1 MSQRPTWAAVSA
13 ASTAPQEAALEAR
26 AAPSRAPS
34 CHGLKGKMYDR
45 KAIRRRLRSRWPT
58 RWVHPIALMLSVAM
72 VAAPPHVARVTA
84 ELHYPAMAPRV
95 RCLEGDAFILRYPVT
110 QSLVHAAPAATSHM
124 ARMVDS
130 LLTALVDSLLATLI
144 AACVV
149 ISWRL
154 CVRARR
160 LWSTTNPSPQPAAV
174 DPRKAVLTTLRE
186 GRPPQL
192 AELLG
197 RMCGGGTSEDRRH
210 ARVVTIAEAIRQLG
224 EVVNKPGLKA
234 IEALLMI
241 MDGAADLKDAIKQT
255 NTSAPSVRKYRPL
268 VDKVLNSCTLGAT
281 LAAAAA
287 VAGPVAAGVV
297 AGATV
302 AALLPQRSSL
312 SKFSNLRLS
321 RQYTADG
328 QTYCVWL
335 ATLRHDDVEH
345 DCQTTP
351 VLHDP
356 PPQAEA
362 PEDRRKRE
370 KRNDKRL
377 VDALI
382 ALDPEALAAGR
393 TKDRARKRAKAA
405 QRASQMPALPLADDD
420 PAWRLPPADQPHF
433 VGESVWHF
441 SASSDVPQ
449 RATIRQLY
457 RDGSAELLTDA
468 GAIIRA
474 SPHDR
479 LVRVGL
485 PVPSYVG
492 QRVEID
498 SGSGV
503 RDLAEITAV
512 HADHTV
518 DVRLFNSSHSYGE
531 TRSRLHV
538 ASADC
543 LLVPRMFVMRDVA
556 MMLAD
561 DALVLAGYPTLAD
574 LAAEHGLGQTNRW
587 RLAPLRW
594 LRPQWGLRRSVRE
607 DSMQE
612 DNYIPP
618 KLVDWWQGRVPGRP
632 EWPKPGNRPLL
643 RDPQSP
649 QLQRSRGGNWG
660 PLMSLHNGYRR
671 CSCTSLCPEIS
682 FGHFIASDHPPD
694 QHGPHPYI
702 VVPEAENAGADMR
715 QARELLGMLE
725 LATGFGSSREFIS
738 PRGTT
743 APVPTSFEGWKAYIY
758 SATHRVCEQL
768 HCGNPASEWT
778 ALHESRLSGCDDSR
792 LEQAFDAVHECLMR
806 ASEANARA
814 VAELQQADGTSTV
827 TEPLFLRI
835 AKRATRGKPCRL
847 RQMTI
852 DWPARRQR
860 YMQSTSRK
868 RQMHAERMQRDS
880 ASESETTESDM
891 CADSVDGERSDS
903 EADSE

>member
-1 MSQRPTWAAVSA
+1 M
-13 ASTAPQEAALEAR
+13 
-26 AAPSRAPS
+26 
-34 CHGLKGKMYDR
+34 
-45 KAIRRRLRSRWPT
+45 
-58 RWVHPIALMLSVAM
+58 
-72 VAAPPHVARVTA
+72 ARV
-84 ELHYPAMAPRV
+84 
-95 RCLEGDAFILRYPVT
+95 
-110 QSLVHAAPAATSHM
+110 
-124 ARMVDS
+124 VDS
-130 LLTALVDSLLATLI
+130 LFAALVDSLLAALV

-149 ISWRL
+149 GCCQL
-154 CVRARR
+154 YAVGRR
-160 LWSTTNPSPQPAAV
+160 RRMVSSAVAKPPPPPPSPPARVA
-174 DPRKAVLTTLRE
+174 DPRNAAKLVFATLGHSVAKPTPMR
-186 GRPPQL
+186 GGDALPKPMR
-192 AELLG
+192 
-197 RMCGGGTSEDRRH
+197 GGGTSEARQE
-210 ARVVTIAEAIRQLG
+210 RVVTIAEAIRRQLS
-224 EVVNKPGLKA
+224 EVVKKPGLKA
-234 IEALLMI
+234 IEAVLMI
-241 MDGAADLKDAIKQT
+241 LDGTHDLKDAIRQAD
-255 NTSAPSVRKYRPL
+255 TSAPSVRKYRPL
-268 VDKVLNSCTLGAT
+268 VDRVINSCTLGAT

-287 VAGPVAAGVV
+287 VAGPTAAGMIAGSLVAAVI
-297 AGATV
+297 
-302 AALLPQRSSL
+302 PQRSSL
-312 SKFSNLRLS
+312 SNFSNLRLG
-321 RQYTADG
+321 RQYTSDG
-328 QTYCVWL
+328 QIYHVWF
-335 ATLRHDDVEH
+335 ATLCQAGITH
-345 DCQTTP
+345 DCQTAP
-351 VLHDP
+351 VIHDP
-356 PPQAEA
+356 PPQEEA

-382 ALDPEALAAGR
+382 ALDPEALVARR
-393 TKDRARKRAKAA
+393 TKDRARKRINAA

-420 PAWRLPPADQPHF
+420 PAWLLPPSDQPHF

-441 SASSDVPQ
+441 SASSDAPQ

-457 RDGSAELLTDA
+457 RDGSAELLTDS

-474 SPHDR
+474 LPHDR
-479 LVRVGL
+479 LIRVGL

-498 SGSGV
+498 SGSSV

-518 DVRLFNSSHSYGE
+518 DVRLFNSSQGSYGE

-538 ASADC
+538 ASAGC

-574 LAAEHGLGQTNRW
+574 LATEHGLRETTRR

-594 LRPQWGLRRSVRE
+594 LRPQSGLRRSARE

-612 DNYIPP
+612 DSYIPP
-618 KLVDWWQGRVPGRP
+618 KLIDWRQGRVPGRP

-649 QLQRSRGGNWG
+649 QLQRSRGGDWG

-671 CSCTSLCPEIS
+671 CSCASLCLEIS

-694 QHGPHPYI
+694 NHGPHPYI

-725 LATGFGSSREFIS
+725 TAPGFGSSRDLLS
-738 PRGTT
+738 PPGGIT

-758 SATHRVCEQL
+758 SATHRVSEQL
-768 HCGNPASEWT
+768 HCGHPASEWT
-778 ALHESRLSGCDDSR
+778 ALHESRLSGRDDSR
-792 LEQAFDAVHECLMR
+792 LEQSFDAVHESLMR
-806 ASEANARA
+806 ASKANARA
-814 VAELQQADGTSTV
+814 VAELQQVDVTGTG

-847 RQMTI
+847 RQVTI
-852 DWPARRQR
+852 DWPARRHR

-868 RQMHAERMQRDS
+868 RQTEFMQRDS
-880 ASESETTESDM
+880 VSESENTGSDT
-891 CADSVDGERSDS
+891 CADSVDDERSES
-903 EADSE
+903 ESVSE

>member
-1 MSQRPTWAAVSA
+1 
-13 ASTAPQEAALEAR
+13 
-26 AAPSRAPS
+26 
-34 CHGLKGKMYDR
+34 
-45 KAIRRRLRSRWPT
+45 
-58 RWVHPIALMLSVAM
+58 
-72 VAAPPHVARVTA
+72 
-84 ELHYPAMAPRV
+84 
-95 RCLEGDAFILRYPVT
+95 
-110 QSLVHAAPAATSHM
+110 
-124 ARMVDS
+124 MVDS
-130 LLTALVDSLLATLI
+130 LLTALVDSLLAAII
-144 AACVV
+144 ATCVV

-154 CVRARR
+154 YDRVRR
-160 LWSTTNPSPQPAAV
+160 LWSTTKRSPQPG
-174 DPRKAVLTTLRE
+174 AVLTTLHD

-197 RMCGGGTSEDRRH
+197 RMCGGGTSEETRH
-210 ARVVTIAEAIRQLG
+210 ERAVAIAEAIRRQLG

-234 IEALLMI
+234 IKALLMI
-241 MDGAADLKDAIKQT
+241 MDGDADLKDAIRQAD
-255 NTSAPSVRKYRPL
+255 TSAPSVRKYRPL
-268 VDKVLNSCTLGAT
+268 VDKVINACTLGAT

-287 VAGPVAAGVV
+287 IAGPTAAGVV
-297 AGATV
+297 AGV
-302 AALLPQRSSL
+302 FAAAVLPQSSSL
-312 SKFSNLRLS
+312 SKFSNLRLE
-321 RQYTADG
+321 RQYTAGG
-328 QTYCVWL
+328 QTYRVWL
-335 ATLRHDDVEH
+335 AKLRHNGVEH
-345 DCQTTP
+345 DCQTAP
-351 VLHDP
+351 VLHEP

-362 PEDRRKRE
+362 PDDRRKRE
-370 KRNDKRL
+370 KRENWRL
-377 VDALI
+377 VAALR
-382 ALDPEALAAGR
+382 ALDPEVLAAAR
-393 TKDRARKRAKAA
+393 SKDRDRKRVKAA

-441 SASSDVPQ
+441 SASNDVPQ

-468 GAIIRA
+468 GVIIRA
-474 SPHDR
+474 LPNDR
-479 LVRVGL
+479 LIRVGL

-498 SGSGV
+498 SGSSV

-518 DVRLFNSSHSYGE
+518 DVRLFNCSHGSYGE
-531 TRSRLHV
+531 THSRLHV

-574 LAAEHGLGQTNRW
+574 LATEHGLRETNRR

-594 LRPQWGLRRSVRE
+594 LRPQSKLRRSARE
-607 DSMQE
+607 DPMQE
-612 DNYIPP
+612 DSYIPP
-618 KLVDWWQGRVPGRP
+618 KLIDWGQGRVPGRP

-671 CSCTSLCPEIS
+671 CTCASLCPEIS

-725 LATGFGSSREFIS
+725 TAPGFGSSRDLLS
-738 PRGTT
+738 PPGGIA

-758 SATHRVCEQL
+758 SATHRVSEQL

-792 LEQAFDAVHECLMR
+792 LEQAFDSVHECLMR

-814 VAELQQADGTSTV
+814 VAELQQVDVTGTG

-835 AKRATRGKPCRL
+835 AKRATRGKPCTL

-852 DWPARRQR
+852 DWPARHHR

-868 RQMHAERMQRDS
+868 RQTEHMQQDS
-880 ASESETTESDM
+880 ASESETTGSDT
-891 CADSVDGERSDS
+891 CADSVDYERSDS
-903 EADSE
+903 EPDSDL